1 MNCQNNIIRIT
12 LEQENTVWS
21 GPKQSNKKDAFL
33 DKLFKTNSDNL
44 KVKTDSISEP
54 ETISK
59 ETHYKQTDCSSCP
72 ETKSLDDLIPELD
85 NDFYGKGRNAE
96 LPRFLD
102 MDDSRFR
109 TLEGLLESDKE
120 YKISIKTPSKKRENK
135 AISKLNYNNIVDE
148 LLKFD
153 EPTPQPI
160 ATPC

>member
-12 LEQENTVWS
+12 LDQETTVWS

-33 DKLFKTNSDNL
+33 DKLFKPDNGKF
-44 KVKTDSISEP
+44 KVKTDSTSEP

-96 LPRFLD
+96 LPKFLD

-109 TLEGLLESDKE
+109 TLEGLLGSDEE
-120 YKISIKTPSKKRENK
+120 YKINIKTPSKKRENK
-135 AISKLNYNNIVDE
+135 ALSKLDYNKIVDE
-148 LLKFD
+148 LLKYD
-153 EPTPQPI
+153 EPTLQP
-160 ATPC
+160 ADTPC